1 MSDTIANMLTQIRNS
16 QSAGKAEVVVPLSKI
31 KMAIAKILEDKNYIK
46 SARKETEEN
55 IPKIRITLKY
65 EKIGANKSVPAIS
78 EITRISKL
86 GKRIYAGKNEIR
98 KVKSG
103 FGISIISTSR
113 GVMTGDE
120 AKKLGVGGE
129 MICEIW

>member
-1 MSDTIANMLTQIRNS
+1 MDTIADMLTQIRNA
-16 QSAGKAEVVVPLSKI
+16 QLAGKAEIIVPFSKI

-55 IPKIRITLKY
+55 VPKIRIILKY
-65 EKIGANKSVPAIS
+65 EKIGANKSIPAIS

-86 GKRIYAGKNEIR
+86 GKRIYAGKNEIK
-98 KVKSG
+98 KVKNG

-129 MICEIW
+129 MICEVW

>member
-1 MSDTIANMLTQIRNS
+1 MDTIADMLTQIRNA
-16 QSAGKAEVVVPLSKI
+16 QSAGKAEVVVPLSKL

-46 SARKETEEN
+46 SAKKEIERN
-55 IPKIRITLKY
+55 IPKVRISLKD

-86 GKRIYAGKNEIR
+86 GKRIYTGKSEIR
-98 KVKSG
+98 KVKNG

-120 AKKLGVGGE
+120 AKKIGVGG
-129 MICEIW
+129 

>member
-1 MSDTIANMLTQIRNS
+1 MDTIADMLTQVRNA

-46 SARKETEEN
+46 SAKKETEEN
-55 IPKIRITLKY
+55 VPKIRITLKY
-65 EKIGANKSVPAIS
+65 EKIGANKSIPAIS

-86 GKRIYAGKNEIR
+86 GKRIYTGKNEIK
-98 KVKSG
+98 KVKNG

-129 MICEIW
+129 MICEVW

>member
-1 MSDTIANMLTQIRNS
+1 MDTIANMLTQIRNS

-46 SARKETEEN
+46 SARKETEGN

-86 GKRIYAGKNEIR
+86 GKRIYAGKNEIG

-129 MICEIW
+129 VICEIW